1 MDAQQAIEYG
11 YTGSGEVHVQSA
23 VHFLR
28 DGAEYAPC
36 DLEQETLSLARE
48 IEDGHWGKADATISY
63 ILIAVRGIFL
73 NPQGMEWATWIGMA
87 QKVVD
92 RQGAITQ

>member
-1 MDAQQAIEYG
+1 MDAQKAIQGG
-11 YTGSGEVHVQSA
+11 YAGSGEVLVQSA

-36 DLEQETLSLARE
+36 DLKQETLSLARD
-48 IEDGHWGKADATISY
+48 IEDRHWGKADATISY

-73 NPQGMEWATWIGMA
+73 NQQGMEWATWIGMA
-87 QKVVD
+87 QKVIE
-92 RQGAITQ
+92 RQGATSQ